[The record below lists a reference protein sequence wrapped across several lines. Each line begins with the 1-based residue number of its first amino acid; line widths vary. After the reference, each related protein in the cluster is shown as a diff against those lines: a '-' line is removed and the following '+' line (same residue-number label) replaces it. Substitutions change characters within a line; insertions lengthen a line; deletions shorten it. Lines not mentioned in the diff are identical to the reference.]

1 MMNKDAKLTLI
12 FGAFFTLVS
21 TLICLF
27 LNESVG
33 IGLALAKTVLEKE
46 KGDIIV
52 NSELGKGSIFELRFY
67 KTIV

>member
-1 MMNKDAKLTLI
+1 M
-12 FGAFFTLVS
+12 
-21 TLICLF
+21 
-27 LNESVG
+27 G